1 MSQSAAGKT
10 AAQSAPQDEPTSLIK
25 TRQPLLGILLLLFLI
40 SIFGILLLTYL
51 VLGETATDPAALE
64 PNAVALRIQPVGR
77 VEGVDANAPKVVRTG
92 EEVTKAVCA
101 ACHTSGV
108 ANAPK
113 TGDKAAW
120 AARLALGLDGLTK
133 SVIKGKNAMPPR
145 GGAPDLSD
153 YEIALSIVFM
163 ANQSGGSLKE
173 PAEPKAATAAAPAA
187 DAKKK

>member
-10 AAQSAPQDEPTSLIK
+10 AAQSAPHDEHTSFIK
-25 TRQPLLGILLLLFLI
+25 THQQLLVILLLSFLI
-40 SIFGILLLTYL
+40 LIFGILLLVYL
-51 VLGETATDPAALE
+51 VLGEIATDPAALE

-77 VEGVDANAPKVVRTG
+77 VEVVDANAPKVVRTG
-92 EEVTKAVCA
+92 EEVTKTVCA

-120 AARLALGLDGLTK
+120 AAPLALGLDGLTK

-153 YEIALSIVFM
+153 YEIARSIVFM

-173 PAEPKAATAAAPAA
+173 PAEPQGATAAAPAA